1 MEVLILIVIGL
12 MVLGC
17 WEFRVVG
24 VAKIDDNAKVAKSKI
39 LQRPTAQILW
49 RLTPHRF
56 LRALMKLKL
65 STMVGQEG

>member
-24 VAKIDDNAKVAKSKI
+24 VAMIDDNAKAAKSKI
-39 LQRPTAQILW
+39 LPEANGTDTLAAHFASLSPSINE
-49 RLTPHRF
+49 
-56 LRALMKLKL
+56 LKL
-65 STMVGQEG
+65 SKMVGQEG